1 MTTNVLTELIEF
13 KSGTQTLINKIAE
26 VLVNEFANQQAL
38 AVAGGKDPTPYDIRV
53 FTNRFKPFDQ
63 FKTDFRPLINITL
76 SDDSTKTSV
85 TGVYGDNQKATTI
98 LIDCFGVG
106 IATETPEGHTPA
118 DLAAALSVQD
128 AANLVRYILRA
139 DINFNLQL
147 PLKLFNSVVMQSE
160 QYLAPDFNEQQE
172 APVVAMRLMLTANVT
187 DKTMIN
193 NGAELDSI
201 VIDIERGDSGEI
213 YATAEYDYTT

>member
-1 MTTNVLTELIEF
+1 MTTSVLTELIEF
-13 KSGTQTLINKIAE
+13 KSGVQTLIDKIAE
-26 VLVNEFANQQAL
+26 ILVNEFANQQAL
-38 AVAGGKDPTPYDIRV
+38 AVGEGKDPTPYDIRV
-53 FTNRFKPFDQ
+53 FADRFDPLDQ
-63 FKTDFRPLINITL
+63 FKKDFRPLVNITM
-76 SDDSTKTSV
+76 SDDSTRTAV
-85 TGVYGDNQKATTI
+85 TATYGDNQKSVTI

-106 IATETPEGHTPA
+106 VAAETVGGHTPA
-118 DLAAALSVQD
+118 DLTASRNAKA

-139 DINFNLQL
+139 DINNNLQL
-147 PLKLFNSVVMQSE
+147 DRKLFNSVVMQSE
-160 QYLAPDFNEQQE
+160 QYLQTDFNSRQDT
-172 APVVAMRLMLTANVT
+172 PVVAMRFMLTANVT